1 MTEELPIARTCPFDP
16 PAELTDRPAVSRLRF
31 GDGSLGWVVTTHA
44 ESRKVLS
51 DPRFSARGEIVRSPI
66 RPTAMPASPGS
77 FAFMDPPEHTRYRKL
92 LTGQFTVR
100 RMRLLEPRIE
110 QITKELLDA
119 MTPPTDLVQA
129 FALPLP
135 SRVICELIGVPYA
148 DHEFFER
155 NSHDMVEPSISAEV
169 RDAAGAA
176 LFGYVHELVLAKRSK
191 PGDDLVSGLITD
203 SDLDDMELTGIAIM
217 LLFAGHETTANMLG
231 LGTFALLRHP
241 DQLAGLH
248 DDVPGAV
255 EELLRYL
262 SIVQF
267 EVNRTALEDV
277 DLGGE
282 TISEGETVLVSL
294 PAANRDT
301 FERPDELDL
310 TRSTSGHLAFGHGVH
325 QCLGQQL
332 ARIEMRVAFAEL
344 FTRFPGLRLAVDPA
358 DIPLNVQRGIY
369 GVASLPVT
377 W

>member
-1 MTEELPIARTCPFDP
+1 M
-16 PAELTDRPAVSRLRF
+16 
-31 GDGSLGWVVTTHA
+31 
-44 ESRKVLS
+44 LS
-51 DPRFSARGEIVRSPI
+51 DGRFSARGEIVRSPI
-66 RPTAMPASPGS
+66 RPTSMPASPGS

-110 QITKELLDA
+110 QITEELLDA

-135 SRVICELIGVPYA
+135 SRVICDLLGIPYT
-148 DHEFFER
+148 DHEFFET
-155 NSHDMVEPSISAEV
+155 NSHHMVEPSVSPEV
-169 RDAAGAA
+169 RDAAGEA
-176 LFGYVHELVLAKRSK
+176 LFGYLHDLVSRKRAK

-203 SDLDDMELTGIAIM
+203 SDLDDVELTGIAIM

-241 DQLAGLH
+241 GQLARLPE
-248 DDVPGAV
+248 DVPGTV

-277 DLGGE
+277 ELGGE
-282 TISEGETVLVSL
+282 TVRKDETVLVSL

-301 FERPDELDL
+301 FERADELDV
-310 TRSTSGHLAFGHGVH
+310 TRSTAGHLAFGHGVH

-332 ARIEMRVAFAEL
+332 ARIEMRVAFGAL
-344 FTRFPGLRLAVDPA
+344 FKRFPNLRLAVDPGEV
-358 DIPLNVQRGIY
+358 PLNVGRGIY
-369 GVASLPVT
+369 GVARLPVT